1 MNISSGEI
9 EEQEIDNVM
18 ELIGRTLKSRKVEEE
33 KENESNNKMEI
44 KDIMKNVNKL
54 IGKKRRGKVICDEDE
69 DNEENFQD
77 DKSLNSFISANTI
90 ISRNRIKKDNKKG
103 KGKSKSKLKDS
114 KKRNNNK
121 NKNDSFDDYKDEDN
135 FSKDDDSGIK
145 PKKLYKRKKI
155 QNPGDLSGTCQHI
168 FKRIIEAGKQRT
180 EDEKRKE
187 KIIEEI
193 QEKTQLLTPEG
204 LKEYAK
210 LKHIKIIDNQ
220 FSIYELKQKSNNQL
234 DAILSDID
242 INGGLINKL
251 DVNRKDNIKTIRN
264 KEEREKKKN
273 EKNMKKKKM
282 KENKKN
288 SENKNPNNN
297 NINYNDNRNQKMDS
311 DDDTDINQKIDVKK
325 LTVKQAIDR
334 GNKILEDDSERIKN
348 MKKVVGEDVDTMRE
362 VNRELNRQNEAL
374 DNAENN
380 LKEIDFSL
388 KRASKQVKTMFKMY
402 ATDKLIMCMIV
413 VILLVIIA
421 IVIASFVGNKNNNTN
436 EDQPHDIFTKKNATS
451 RRLFIG

>member
-1 MNISSGEI
+1 MSNYNIDEEFEEYDKKIKEEEKIYKNTEVKPENYNFPYIHLTDEEIIEFNEECKKSNIDLKVVPLSEYMNISSGEI

-90 ISRNRIKKDNKKG
+90 IDRNRIKKDNKKG

-135 FSKDDDSGIK
+135 FSKDDDSGNK

-155 QNPGDLSGTCQHI
+155 QSPGDLSGTCQHI
-168 FKRIIEAGKQRT
+168 FKRIIEAGKQST

-311 DDDTDINQKIDVKK
+311 DDDNS
-325 LTVKQAIDR
+325 
-334 GNKILEDDSERIKN
+334 EDSYD
-348 MKKVVGEDVDTMRE
+348 DDD
-362 VNRELNRQNEAL
+362 L
-374 DNAENN
+374 D
-380 LKEIDFSL
+380 
-388 KRASKQVKTMFKMY
+388 
-402 ATDKLIMCMIV
+402 
-413 VILLVIIA
+413 
-421 IVIASFVGNKNNNTN
+421 
-436 EDQPHDIFTKKNATS
+436 
-451 RRLFIG
+451 